1 LKYYDGSEKQEK
13 YCKDQLEKIFK
24 TIQLVNEE
32 RFFYYEKKEAKYDP
46 KTGRIDL
53 IDIDMRR
60 KKSIIKTFDDAEKEK
75 SKLHKE
81 LKLTTD
87 DVMNSSVDEL
97 AEGYQK
103 LIEHTAEGYEIE
115 KSDFYAQSVDQMRID

>member
-1 LKYYDGSEKQEK
+1 
-13 YCKDQLEKIFK
+13 
-24 TIQLVNEE
+24 
-32 RFFYYEKKEAKYDP
+32 
-46 KTGRIDL
+46 
-53 IDIDMRR
+53 MRR